1 MLVSLTAITSKV
13 RSVPMGVKGLLST
26 IWSNVIFILL
36 LFLFL
41 LKKLCDRL
49 GRVPGMKQ
57 ISKLSGLVMRRIDR
71 SGGGQ
76 VSRLYMVE
84 LALKNLRAKKVRAM
98 VTIGGVAVGVG
109 AIVFLVSLGYG
120 LERMVISKV
129 ARLDELKMLDVGLGE
144 VSSLKMN
151 DEFVKK
157 ISEIGDVDEVIPVVG
172 MVSKVRFKN
181 SVSDIMAFGVD
192 QRYIK
197 AVGVKMLTG
206 TEFKDKDMGYKF
218 GEGTVAGVSQEI
230 IKANVGDRVD
240 SGIYRLN
247 TVGGEKLSVY
257 EKCDSSSENL
267 GYMMRVEG
275 GVVGEKIWGE
285 SYHLGGD
292 SNTYVEDEVTGK
304 ELSPWVRLK
313 TSLWQ
318 VDDTGVAIP
327 ILDES
332 GAQKWVIGC
341 VRDKGLKKES
351 GEELGSF
358 KSLNEYLMGVGG
370 GSVLGE
376 STSSATP
383 SALIASTASESAIAK
398 LFDVV
403 VATDSAGVEWVELK
417 KTGDSAKPK
426 EDLAFNDL
434 PSGEAYVSSGLV
446 KMFGMDRQSILGQKF
461 GVSYIIPDGLIPG
474 SSGRTQSQE
483 TDYTVKAV
491 VDDDTSNYYYF
502 QIGDAK
508 KLGVKNYSQVK
519 VLTKDQG
526 KVLGVRKTIES
537 SGFRTM
543 STLDTVAQIENLFAT
558 LRLLLGFLGTIA
570 LAVASL
576 GMFNTMTVSLLERT
590 REVGVMKAMGMQ
602 IAEVRELFLAE
613 SMIMGVGGGV
623 MGILLGYLGGRLLS
637 LILSSVSMFK
647 GQGVIDISYIP
658 WFFVTFILTI
668 SFVVGIVTGWYPSK
682 RATKISALNAL
693 RYE

>member
-1 MLVSLTAITSKV
+1 MSVNLSVITSKV
-13 RSVPMGVKGLLST
+13 KSFPASAMGLLAT

-36 LFLFL
+36 LFLYL
-41 LKKLCDRL
+41 LKKVCDKF
-49 GRVPGMKQ
+49 GRIWGMKQ
-57 ISKLSGLVMRRIDR
+57 FSKLSSNIMRRIDR

-151 DEFVKK
+151 DEFIQK
-157 ISEIGDVDEVIPVVG
+157 ISEIEEVDEVIPVVG
-172 MVSKVRFKN
+172 MVSKVRFRN

-197 AVGVKMLTG
+197 AVGVKMISG
-206 TEFKDKDMGYKF
+206 IEFKDKDVGYKF
-218 GEGTVAGVSQEI
+218 GEGTVAGVSQEMV
-230 IKANVGDRVD
+230 KANVGDRVE

-257 EKCDSSSENL
+257 EKCDSASDNL

-275 GVVGEKIWGE
+275 GVVGEKVWGE
-285 SYHLGGD
+285 SYHLGGK
-292 SNTYVEDEVTGK
+292 NQIYVEDIVSGK

-318 VDDTGVAIP
+318 VDDSGVAIP

-332 GAQKWVIGC
+332 GRQKWVIGC
-341 VRDKGLKKES
+341 VRDRGLKVED
-351 GEELGSF
+351 GEELSRF
-358 KSLNEYLMGVGG
+358 NTLNEYLLGFGE

-376 STSSATP
+376 STTSATP
-383 SALIASTASESAIAK
+383 SAIIANTASDSAAK

-417 KTGDSAKPK
+417 KTGEAAKPK
-426 EDLAFNDL
+426 EDLAYNDL

-446 KMFGMDRQSILGQKF
+446 KMFGMDKESILGQKF

-491 VDDDTSNYYYF
+491 VDDDASNYYYF

-543 STLDTVAQIENLFAT
+543 STLDTVAQIENLFGT

-623 MGILLGYLGGRLLS
+623 MGILLGYSGGRLLS
-637 LILSSVSMFK
+637 LVLSSVSMFK

-668 SFVVGIVTGWYPSK
+668 SFVVGIITGWYPSK

>member
-1 MLVSLTAITSKV
+1 MSVNIAVITSKI
-13 RSVPMGVKGLLST
+13 RSIPSSMRGLLVT
-26 IWSNVIFILL
+26 IWSNIIFILL
-36 LFLFL
+36 LFLYL
-41 LKKLCDRL
+41 LKSLCDKF
-49 GRVPGMKQ
+49 GRIWGMKQ
-57 ISKLSGLVMRRIDR
+57 FSKLSSNIMRRIDR

-151 DEFVKK
+151 DEFISK
-157 ISEIGDVDEVIPVVG
+157 ISEIEEVDEVIPVVG
-172 MVSKVRFKN
+172 MVSKVRFRN

-197 AVGVKMLTG
+197 VVGVKMVSG
-206 TEFKDKDMGYKF
+206 IEFKDKGVGYKF
-218 GEGTVAGVSQEI
+218 GEGTVAGVSQEMV
-230 IKANVGDRVD
+230 KANVGDRVER
-240 SGIYRLN
+240 GIYRLN

-257 EKCDSSSENL
+257 EKCDSASDNL

-275 GVVGEKIWGE
+275 GVIGEKVWGE
-285 SYHLGGD
+285 SYHLGGE
-292 SNTYVEDEVTGK
+292 SQTYVEDIVSGK

-318 VDDTGVAIP
+318 VDDSGAAIP
-327 ILDES
+327 ILDDS
-332 GAQKWVIGC
+332 GRQKWVIGC
-341 VRDKGLKKES
+341 VRDRGLKDED
-351 GEELGSF
+351 GEELSSF
-358 KSLNEYLMGVGG
+358 KTLNEYLLGFGG

-376 STSSATP
+376 STTSASP
-383 SALIASTASESAIAK
+383 SAVIASTASDSAVAK

-417 KTGDSAKPK
+417 KTGEAAKPK
-426 EDLAFNDL
+426 EDLAYNDL

-446 KMFGMDRQSILGQKF
+446 KMFGMDKESILGQKF

-491 VDDDTSNYYYF
+491 VDDDASNYYYF

-637 LILSSVSMFK
+637 LVLSSVSMFK
-647 GQGVIDISYIP
+647 GQGMIDISYIP
-658 WFFVTFILTI
+658 LFFVTFILTI
-668 SFVVGIVTGWYPSK
+668 SFIVGIVTGWYPSK

>member
-1 MLVSLTAITSKV
+1 MSVNLSVITSKV
-13 RSVPMGVKGLLST
+13 KSFPASAMGLLAT

-36 LFLFL
+36 LFLYL
-41 LKKLCDRL
+41 LKKVCDKF
-49 GRVPGMKQ
+49 GRIWGMKQ
-57 ISKLSGLVMRRIDR
+57 FSKLSSNIMRRIDR

-151 DEFVKK
+151 DEFIQK
-157 ISEIGDVDEVIPVVG
+157 ISEIEEVDEVIPVVG
-172 MVSKVRFKN
+172 MVSKVRFRN

-197 AVGVKMLTG
+197 AVGVKMISG
-206 TEFKDKDMGYKF
+206 IEFKDKDVGYKF
-218 GEGTVAGVSQEI
+218 GEGTVAGVSQEMV
-230 IKANVGDRVD
+230 KANVGDRVE

-257 EKCDSSSENL
+257 EKCDSASDNL

-275 GVVGEKIWGE
+275 GVVGEKVWGE
-285 SYHLGGD
+285 SYHLGGK
-292 SNTYVEDEVTGK
+292 NQIYVEDIVSGK

-318 VDDTGVAIP
+318 VDDSGVAIP

-332 GAQKWVIGC
+332 GRQKWVIGC
-341 VRDKGLKKES
+341 VRDRGLKVED
-351 GEELGSF
+351 GEELSRF
-358 KSLNEYLMGVGG
+358 NTLNEYLLGFGE

-376 STSSATP
+376 STTSATP
-383 SALIASTASESAIAK
+383 SAIIANTASDSAAK

-417 KTGDSAKPK
+417 KTGEAAKPK
-426 EDLAFNDL
+426 EDLAYNDL

-446 KMFGMDRQSILGQKF
+446 KMFGMDKESILGQKF

-491 VDDDTSNYYYF
+491 VDDDASNYYYF

-543 STLDTVAQIENLFAT
+543 STLDTVAQIENLFGT

-623 MGILLGYLGGRLLS
+623 MGILLGYSGGRLLS
-637 LILSSVSMFK
+637 LVLSSVSMFK
-647 GQGVIDISYIP
+647 GQGMIDISYIP

-668 SFVVGIVTGWYPSK
+668 SFVVGIITGWYPSK

>member
-1 MLVSLTAITSKV
+1 
-13 RSVPMGVKGLLST
+13 
-26 IWSNVIFILL
+26 
-36 LFLFL
+36 
-41 LKKLCDRL
+41 
-49 GRVPGMKQ
+49 
-57 ISKLSGLVMRRIDR
+57 MRRIDR

-151 DEFVKK
+151 DEFIKK

-172 MVSKVRFKN
+172 MVSKVRFRN

-197 AVGVKMLTG
+197 AVGVKMISG
-206 TEFKDKDMGYKF
+206 TEFKDKDIGYKI
-218 GEGTVAGVSQEI
+218 GEGTVAGVSQEM
-230 IKANVGDRVD
+230 IKVNVGDRVIE
-240 SGIYRLN
+240 GIYRLN
-247 TVGGEKLSVY
+247 TVGGEKLSVF

-275 GVVGEKIWGE
+275 GVVGEKVWGE
-285 SYHLGGD
+285 SYHLG
-292 SNTYVEDEVTGK
+292 SNSQKYVEDVVSGK

-318 VDDTGVAIP
+318 VDDSDTAIP
-327 ILDES
+327 ILDDS
-332 GAQKWVIGC
+332 GAQRWVIGC
-341 VRDKGLKKES
+341 VRDNGLKEED
-351 GEELGSF
+351 GEELTSF
-358 KSLNEYLMGVGG
+358 KTLNEYLVGVGG

-376 STSSATP
+376 STSSASP
-383 SALIASTASESAIAK
+383 SAMAAASASDSAVAK

-417 KTGDSAKPK
+417 KTGESAKPK
-426 EDLAFNDL
+426 EDLVFNDL

-446 KMFGMDRQSILGQKF
+446 KMFGMDKQSILGQKF

-491 VDDDTSNYYYF
+491 VDDDASNYYYF

-508 KLGVKNYSQVK
+508 KLGVKNYSQIK

-526 KVLGVRKTIES
+526 KVLGVRKSIES

-543 STLDTVAQIENLFAT
+543 STLDTVAQIENLFGT

-647 GQGVIDISYIP
+647 GQGLIDISYIP
-658 WFFVTFILTI
+658 LFFVTFILTI